1 MQFLAS
7 LKMVNSTMFLLQSA
21 SASCCAMPVIGPSPS
36 HSCNRRGARQAN
48 EQRHER
54 NELMGVHE
62 KPPPTVK
69 EIDAP
74 ADDEV
79 DRLYHDSLRA
89 YANSVRQPPGLI
101 A

>member
-1 MQFLAS
+1 
-7 LKMVNSTMFLLQSA
+7 
-21 SASCCAMPVIGPSPS
+21 
-36 HSCNRRGARQAN
+36 
-48 EQRHER
+48 
-54 NELMGVHE
+54 MGVHE